1 MHRFFVPAAARTG
14 TEVALPAEESAHL
27 VRVLRLRVRDAIRV
41 FDGRG
46 REWDAEVGEIDG
58 ARVQVRLG
66 RAVEPAPEP
75 RVATVL
81 AVSLLKGDKMDEVV
95 RDAVMLG
102 VAAIHPIAAERSD
115 AAVRQAER
123 RGRLDRWQRIAIASA
138 KQCGRAVV
146 PEIAAVATLAEGL
159 AAAAGLALFLT
170 EPGAAAPGVVAL
182 ADVPRAE
189 AATIFVGPEGGW
201 TGEELRQA
209 ADAGAVATTIG
220 GLTLRADAVAIVA
233 LTALRALWDDL

>member
-1 MHRFFVPAAARTG
+1 MHRFFVPSAARTG
-14 TEVALPAEESAHL
+14 TAVALPADESAHL
-27 VRVLRLRVRDAIRV
+27 IRVLRLRVQDAIRV

-46 REWDAEVGEIDG
+46 GEWDAEVDEISG
-58 ARVQVRLG
+58 ASVRVRLG

-159 AAAAGLALFLT
+159 AAATGVTLFLA
-170 EPGAAAPGVVAL
+170 EPGAAAAGIVPL
-182 ADVPRAE
+182 RDVPRAD
-189 AATIFVGPEGGW
+189 AVTIFVGPEGGW
-201 TGEELRQA
+201 TDAELQA
-209 ADAGAVATTIG
+209 GGAAAVLTTIG

>member
-1 MHRFFVPAAARTG
+1 MHRFFVPSAARTG
-14 TEVALPAEESAHL
+14 TDVALPADESTHL
-27 VRVLRLRVRDAIRV
+27 IRVLRLRVDDAVRV

-46 REWDAEVGEIDG
+46 HEWDAEVGEISG
-58 ARVQVRLG
+58 ASVRVRLG

-75 RVATVL
+75 RVTVIL

-146 PEIAAVATLAEGL
+146 PGIAAVATLAEGL
-159 AAAAGLALFLT
+159 AAATGVTLFLA
-170 EPGAAAPGVVAL
+170 EPRAGAGSVVAL
-182 ADVPRAE
+182 RDVPRAD
-189 AATIFVGPEGGW
+189 AVTIFVGPEGGW
-201 TGEELRQA
+201 TDAELRQA
-209 ADAGAVATTIG
+209 GGAAAVLTTIG
-220 GLTLRADAVAIVA
+220 GLTLRADAVGIVA